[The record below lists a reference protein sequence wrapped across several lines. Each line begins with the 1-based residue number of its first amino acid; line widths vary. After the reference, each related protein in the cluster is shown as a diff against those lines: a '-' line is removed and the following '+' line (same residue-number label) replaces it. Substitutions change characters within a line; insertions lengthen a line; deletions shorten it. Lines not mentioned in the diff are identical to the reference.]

1 MDSNWIIKFITIS
14 FLFMW
19 GTYDSYSAF
28 RKGKK
33 YSHIENRDK
42 NSMTIMYIT
51 IFLGYGVGIPISF
64 TDYGTIESYYPYVSF
79 VGFLIIIAGMSIRL
93 IAIKTLNTHFTY
105 AVKILD
111 NHQLITSGIYKYI
124 RHPSYSGQ
132 LLIILGSGIA
142 FSNYVSIVIIFIP
155 FFLAVLYRISIEE
168 TVLMN
173 YFTDAYLEYRK
184 KTKLLIPWVY

>member
-1 MDSNWIIKFITIS
+1 
-14 FLFMW
+14 
-19 GTYDSYSAF
+19 
-28 RKGKK
+28 
-33 YSHIENRDK
+33 
-42 NSMTIMYIT
+42 
-51 IFLGYGVGIPISF
+51 
-64 TDYGTIESYYPYVSF
+64 
-79 VGFLIIIAGMSIRL
+79 MSIRL